1 MKREKSGQA
10 GFSLIELLVAVNDSE
25 RSDTMKQPNEQ
36 AGNESGFTLIEVLI
50 ALTIFAIGLLA
61 LAGMQITGIQGNA
74 KAHEVTAKSAL
85 AMGVLEQIHAL
96 EGDDDF
102 FQNDTTDMIW
112 TFSGADSIELAGAGT
127 CTALVSVAVDPTI
140 NGTTYDDLSQT
151 SVTVA
156 CSDGPA
162 ITQTLM
168 KRRY

>member
-1 MKREKSGQA
+1 
-10 GFSLIELLVAVNDSE
+10 
-25 RSDTMKQPNEQ
+25 MKQLHRL

-61 LAGMQITGIQGNA
+61 LAGMQVTGIQGNA

-102 FQNDTTDMIW
+102 FQNNITDMIW
-112 TFSGADSIELAGAGT
+112 TFNGANSIELAGAGT
-127 CTALVSVAVDPTI
+127 CNALVSVVVDPEI
-140 NGTTYDDLSQT
+140 DGTTYVDLSQA
-151 SVTVA
+151 SVTVT
-156 CSDGPA
+156 CGDGPT